1 MATGSPGAFITAV
14 LPQPDCKRLIASDDA
29 GLEYSTVEAS
39 RGFVVTRTLMTIC
52 GAADVLLLSLL
63 SVIGERESGDI
74 HVILFAGFAAAS
86 YVYFICVC
94 LLTRWTF
101 TGSQSD
107 IWRKRLQRTFLASVT
122 ITIPVII
129 ALFTLYNGFC
139 VPFTYELFA
148 VFEYATVLAMYAFHV
163 CSLPKMTGHVYVF
176 HSSIKSRTQRV

>member
-1 MATGSPGAFITAV
+1 LERTIFQTLILSSVPLRLLV
-14 LPQPDCKRLIASDDA
+14 LLKHW
-29 GLEYSTVEAS
+29 LEYSFVEAS
-39 RGFVVTRTLMTIC
+39 RRFVVTRTLMTIC

-129 ALFTLYNGFC
+129 VLFTLYNGFC

-148 VFEYATVLAMYAFHV
+148 VFEYVTVLAMYAFHV